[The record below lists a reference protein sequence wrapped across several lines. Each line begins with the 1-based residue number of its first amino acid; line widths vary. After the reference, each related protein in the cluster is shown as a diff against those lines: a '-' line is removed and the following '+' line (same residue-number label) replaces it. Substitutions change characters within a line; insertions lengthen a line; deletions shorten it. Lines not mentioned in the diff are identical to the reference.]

1 MEGFYPGFRNS
12 VCSYAVG
19 LLNPKV
25 VEDLGLYGQW
35 TKDHRAAAGAVR
47 TAGKRDYMKQCAD
60 PQRMQV
66 EVARHSEKDAA
77 NLEDFFAN
85 IERLADL
92 LRSFV
97 LETPPNA
104 GGHLGDLWT
113 LWKSGRRIQG
123 LSQEAQQDLADIFVL
138 SGADYLDHWFENDAV
153 KT

>member
-1 MEGFYPGFRNS
+1 M
-12 VCSYAVG
+12 
-19 LLNPKV
+19 
-25 VEDLGLYGQW
+25 
-35 TKDHRAAAGAVR
+35 
-47 TAGKRDYMKQCAD
+47 
-60 PQRMQV
+60 
-66 EVARHSEKDAA
+66 
-77 NLEDFFAN
+77 
-85 IERLADL
+85 
-92 LRSFV
+92 